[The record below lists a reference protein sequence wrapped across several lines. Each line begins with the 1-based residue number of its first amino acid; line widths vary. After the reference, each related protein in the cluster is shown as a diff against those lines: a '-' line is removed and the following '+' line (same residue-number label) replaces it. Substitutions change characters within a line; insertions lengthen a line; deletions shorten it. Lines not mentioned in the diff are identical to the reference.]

1 MDSEKLFT
9 EEMNH
14 HDGEVTGM
22 AAWEEPDAEEETAEE
37 ENLLIKL
44 KKPYLFDGKEYTE
57 IDLSRLEDMT
67 ADDMLWVEK
76 QYDRSNPGI
85 SVMPEVKLRYAL
97 LMAARATQMPIEFFE
112 LLPQREAMKIKTRVR
127 GFLFGSD

>member
-22 AAWEEPDAEEETAEE
+22 VAWEEQDAEEETAEE

-67 ADDMLWVEK
+67 ADDLLWVEK

-85 SVMPEVKLRYAL
+85 NVMSEVKLRYAL

-112 LLPQREAMKIKTRVR
+112 LLPQKEAIKIKIRVR
-127 GFLFGSD
+127 DFLFGPD